1 MDDHDHTTGPEG
13 GKDST
18 VSGSGSGNGNG
29 SECVS
34 GVNESLKHLTIDE
47 VTVTNDSKETETL
60 STCEKIDK
68 SLKTLYFLLERS
80 KILLAH
86 EECVRLQDIFAF
98 ASSGDHSAACPLRNE
113 CPLFNDEQRKS
124 LQEIFDK
131 LVIRSAE
138 INDVMVQCHEF
149 SHSGELCDVDDS
161 DVNKTEE
168 DDHDDDGGWVLGSD
182 MFGVKTYYKTDEA
195 DGQISLRMEAEQDVP
210 VFEQMV
216 RFVSGGQ
223 NMYGSI
229 S

>member
-1 MDDHDHTTGPEG
+1 MDDHDHTTGLEG

-18 VSGSGSGNGNG
+18 VSGSGTGNG

-34 GVNESLKHLTIDE
+34 GVNESLKHLTIDAA
-47 VTVTNDSKETETL
+47 TVTNDSKETETL

-68 SLKTLYFLLERS
+68 SLKTLYSLLERS

-98 ASSGDHSAACPLRNE
+98 ASSGDHSPACPLRNE

-138 INDVMVQCHEF
+138 INDVMAG
-149 SHSGELCDVDDS
+149 SLRLIIKKK
-161 DVNKTEE
+161 VNKLLFAANFTKAI
-168 DDHDDDGGWVLGSD
+168 GKL
-182 MFGVKTYYKTDEA
+182 KLK
-195 DGQISLRMEAEQDVP
+195 SLIL
-210 VFEQMV
+210 FEKKKQ
-216 RFVSGGQ
+216 F
-223 NMYGSI
+223 
-229 S
+229 